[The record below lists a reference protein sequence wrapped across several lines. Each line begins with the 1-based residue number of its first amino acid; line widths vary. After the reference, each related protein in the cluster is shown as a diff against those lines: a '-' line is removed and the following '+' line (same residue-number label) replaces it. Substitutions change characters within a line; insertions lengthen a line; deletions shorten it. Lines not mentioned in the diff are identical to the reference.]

1 MMRLVKNGLMYGNLY
16 EVRSPAMVERY
27 NRAMEHLTG
36 RRTKLTEFHI
46 DISGFSPEIGDELD
60 DIHYL
65 NPNGCNRQFIL
76 LSPEQ
81 KTGPLL
87 NARFS
92 TSRTIIRNYIDQ
104 NEEQLFVLTA
114 RDAVVGELVNSVL
127 VLKEPKDLFYIRD
140 IVVEADTVGGHAEA
154 SGELTGKIDRFMA
167 EEDAWWDDVLISEMI
182 ELARQTGDIV
192 RSPVKLTPRTFTQ
205 KNFYTSHFGG
215 LYVFQD
221 VSQPACIS
229 VWADKPGGDLP
240 VNETFSL
247 TDPVA
252 VAAFLSVNGL
262 VEPLTN
268 KWVPNSLSIIKQKL
282 DFIAIDTAA
291 NAGEDLSHV
300 SRRDLRNLTLK
311 YHDQM
316 PDEYHSLRQ
325 VWLSLKAGGKLP
337 KVPVTDPAYFYL
349 LRSQN
354 HADRDLVNMLL
365 AQLTPLDFRQLFICH
380 KDAFY
385 AAYKTWQDQKKTYVA
400 KFLAEEYM
408 LDKVGTRA
416 ELFGPEPAMDADYV
430 DLGLGRNVGPWG
442 RIPSDGDQDRYDD
455 EEGDR

>member
-16 EVRSPAMVERY
+16 RVSSPAMVERY

-36 RRTKLTEFHI
+36 RRTELTEFHI

-60 DIHYL
+60 DNYYL

-92 TSRTIIRNYIDQ
+92 TSRTIIRGYIDQ

-114 RDAVVGELVNSVL
+114 RDVVVGELVNSVL
-127 VLKEPKDLFYIRD
+127 VLKQPKDLFHIRD
-140 IVVEADTVGGHAEA
+140 IVVEADTLGGHAEA
-154 SGELTGKIDRFMA
+154 SSELSGKVDRFMA

-182 ELARQTGDIV
+182 QLARQTGDIV
-192 RSPVKLTPRTFTQ
+192 RSPIRLTPRSFTQ

-229 VWADKPGGDLP
+229 VWADKPGDDLP

-291 NAGEDLSHV
+291 NEGEDLSHV
-300 SRRDLRNLTLK
+300 SRRDLRNLKRK
-311 YHDQM
+311 YHDRM
-316 PDEYHSLRQ
+316 PDEYHSLTQ
-325 VWLSLKAGGKLP
+325 IWLSLKTGGKLP
-337 KVPVTDPAYFYL
+337 KVPVSDPAYFYL
-349 LRSQN
+349 LRAQN

-385 AAYKTWQDQKKTYVA
+385 TAYKTWHDQKKTYVA
-400 KFLAEEYM
+400 RFLAEEYM
-408 LDKVGTRA
+408 VDKVGTRE
-416 ELFGPEPAMDADYV
+416 ELFGPEPAMDTDYV
-430 DLGLGRNVGPWG
+430 DLGLGPNIGPWG
-442 RIPSDGDQDRYDD
+442 RIPRDGDQDSYEEDD
-455 EEGDR
+455 R

>member
-1 MMRLVKNGLMYGNLY
+1 MMRLIKNGLMYGNLY
-16 EVRSPAMVERY
+16 RVSSPAMVERY
-27 NRAMEHLTG
+27 NRAMERLTG
-36 RRTKLTEFHI
+36 RRTELTEFHI
-46 DISGFSPEIGDELD
+46 DISGFSPEIGDELE

-92 TSRTIIRNYIDQ
+92 TSRTIIRGYIDQ

-114 RDAVVGELVNSVL
+114 RDVVVGELVNSVL

-140 IVVEADTVGGHAEA
+140 IVVEADTLGGHAEA
-154 SGELTGKIDRFMA
+154 SGELTGKIDRFME

-182 ELARQTGDIV
+182 QLARQTGDIV
-192 RSPVKLTPRTFTQ
+192 RSPVRLTPQSFTQ

-229 VWADKPGGDLP
+229 VWADKPGDDLP

-268 KWVPNSLSIIKQKL
+268 KWVPNSRSIIKQKL

-300 SRRDLRNLTLK
+300 SRRDLRNLTRK
-311 YHDQM
+311 YHDRM

-354 HADRDLVNMLL
+354 HGDRDLVNMLL

-400 KFLAEEYM
+400 KFLTEEYM
-408 LDKVGTRA
+408 VDKVGTRA

>member
-16 EVRSPAMVERY
+16 EVSSPAMVERY
-27 NRAMEHLTG
+27 NRAMYQLIG
-36 RRTKLTEFHI
+36 RRTELTEFHI

-60 DIHYL
+60 DIYYL
-65 NPNGCNRQFIL
+65 NPNGSNRQFIL

-81 KTGPLL
+81 KKAPLL

-92 TSRTIIRNYIDQ
+92 TSRTIIRSYFDQ
-104 NEEQLFVLTA
+104 NEEQLFALTA

-127 VLKEPKDLFYIRD
+127 VVKEPKDLFYIRD
-140 IVVEADTVGGHAEA
+140 IVVEADTLGGHAEA
-154 SGELTGKIDRFMA
+154 SDELAGKIDRFMS
-167 EEDAWWDDVLISEMI
+167 EDDAWWDDLLISDMI
-182 ELARQTGDIV
+182 TLARQTGDIV
-192 RSPVKLTPRTFTQ
+192 RSPIKLTPQSCTQ

-215 LYVFQD
+215 LYIFQD

-229 VWADKPGGDLP
+229 VWSNKPGDDIP
-240 VNETFSL
+240 VNESFNL
-247 TDPVA
+247 TDPES

-262 VEPLTN
+262 VETLTA
-268 KWVPNSLSIIKQKL
+268 KWVPNAQSIIKQKL

-291 NAGEDLSHV
+291 NEGEDLSYV
-300 SRRDLRNLTLK
+300 SRRDLRNLMRK
-311 YHDQM
+311 YHDKM
-316 PDEYHSLRQ
+316 PAEYHSLRQ
-325 VWLSLKAGGKLP
+325 VWLCLKAGGKLP

-349 LRSQN
+349 LRAQN

-385 AAYKTWQDQKKTYVA
+385 AAYKTWHEQKKTYVA

-408 LDKVGTRA
+408 VDKVGTRE
-416 ELFGPEPAMDADYV
+416 ELFGPEPAMDTDYV

-442 RIPSDGDQDRYDD
+442 RIPRASDHDRYEDD
-455 EEGDR
+455 EDDD